1 MLLGLNNADTDADA
15 AFADQTN
22 DAADDETA
30 ANAAKATKA
39 AKATTNAA
47 KAAATTAA
55 KAADA
60 PEERRAAR
68 LAAALL
74 APRAVD
80 SILLSLLSCKEAKRL
95 GQALRG
101 MWADISNA
109 YVPCAVPGGEL
120 GAQSMTTWLAAAAA
134 TSPIAERC
142 TAACMRAFF
151 KTAAWE
157 HLVKTPG
164 LLAGLVAGDS
174 SKFEAELKHMEEQ
187 RTATGREGPF
197 QCIFKRRYQGCGA
210 GPAVTRALALYDW
223 NSFVKNASMP
233 TWVECETML
242 MDAAGA
248 GVKEFLA
255 GKMLLGLRLANL
267 APPMRDD
274 AASLGPGAKVSLFTI
289 LHLLRTGV
297 YVPSYQLKPKMVGS
311 LGTFDIKRWFTWV
324 SHDLELAMGFYLDA
338 RVDGEPKLAAVA
350 DFARAHFRN
359 NPSIVVE
366 SMLCEVLRR
375 RNVHERTAC
384 PSPFLIPNPVSH
396 PPSTPSPRPWHR
408 HHTPPP
414 RCGSLSTDGAL
425 AQPPSPGRV
434 RVRPRAHS
442 EARQRLVHR
451 GRTRAFRSLGTGRR
465 RALGGGSHAS
475 GAGWRARP
483 DGRDPE
489 NAHGGDECR
498 RVEAAP

>member
-1 MLLGLNNADTDADA
+1 
-15 AFADQTN
+15 
-22 DAADDETA
+22 
-30 ANAAKATKA
+30 
-39 AKATTNAA
+39 
-47 KAAATTAA
+47 
-55 KAADA
+55 
-60 PEERRAAR
+60 
-68 LAAALL
+68 
-74 APRAVD
+74 
-80 SILLSLLSCKEAKRL
+80 
-95 GQALRG
+95 
-101 MWADISNA
+101 
-109 YVPCAVPGGEL
+109 
-120 GAQSMTTWLAAAAA
+120 
-134 TSPIAERC
+134 
-142 TAACMRAFF
+142 MRAFF

-223 NSFVKNASMP
+223 NAFVKNASTP

-338 RVDGEPKLAAVA
+338 RVGGEPELAAVA
-350 DFARAHFRN
+350 EFARAHFRN

-384 PSPFLIPNPVSH
+384 SSPFLIPNPVSL
-396 PPSTPSPRPWHR
+396 PPSTPSPGPWHR
-408 HHTPPP
+408 HHITPPL
-414 RCGSLSTDGAL
+414 RCGSLSADGAL

-434 RVRPRAHS
+434 RVRPQAHS

-451 GRTRAFRSLGTGRR
+451 G
-465 RALGGGSHAS
+465 
-475 GAGWRARP
+475 
-483 DGRDPE
+483 
-489 NAHGGDECR
+489 
-498 RVEAAP
+498 